1 MLCKIEISNA
11 VHGSDSDYCTVVLV
25 DDVFGRLPEL
35 HDVPVSQLY
44 KYLETSTEEMVC
56 NFSLGADTNRFEM
69 VDGSPFSEHAKSVQD
84 ILRCVFEGFKAY
96 DREGD
101 SIYGHSYGNNVV
113 FVVRGR
119 FCCVPQV
126 IECDDGVR
134 ANLFLYGG
142 DVEEGG
148 LGAAI
153 YCIPD
158 QGFMVLSECLGD
170 YDHTGCGWGYV
181 ESLLS
186 EDAARALVTPV
197 SAGVGW
203 RFKDVRV
210 TGVRVPDH
218 FGGFERG
225 CKNVVAYTYEKDGA
239 DCVVLAYT
247 DASGVLWCYADDY
260 STEYYANAYSKKC
273 YVSDLESL
281 WLSDDARCRY
291 EHYLSE
297 LNKGEPFSDAVDEP
311 FSGPVGDLEG
321 LDVEAIQRDMQWAHD
336 KLIRRINETY
346 RVLNM
351 YCDVGKGEPGL
362 IVHSGDYVS
371 YGVDASG
378 YPLGQYEIIDA
389 DLNDTFHEL
398 GFDEIVLCGADKDH
412 VGCHKTSDESLT
424 VYVDLAADYVRGF
437 KSHIGKR

>member
-35 HDVPVSQLY
+35 HDVPASQLY

-56 NFSLGADTNRFEM
+56 NFSLDADTNRFET
-69 VDGSPFSEHAKSVQD
+69 VDGAPFGERVMSVQD
-84 ILRCVFEGFKAY
+84 ILNGVGDRFNDFILGVVSDCDNSVTVEVFGKVY
-96 DREGD
+96 CIPR
-101 SIYGHSYGNNVV
+101 
-113 FVVRGR
+113 
-119 FCCVPQV
+119 V
-126 IECDDGVR
+126 IKCGGGVE
-134 ANLFLYGG
+134 ANLFLYGYDAKDG
-142 DVEEGG
+142 YS
-148 LGAAI
+148 GAAI
-153 YCIPD
+153 YYVPD
-158 QGFMVLSECLGD
+158 QGYMVLSARW
-170 YDHTGCGWGYV
+170 GCFSFHGLKWGWCDF
-181 ESLLS
+181 LS
-186 EDAARALVTPV
+186 EDAARALVVPV
-197 SAGVGW
+197 GAG
-203 RFKDVRV
+203 
-210 TGVRVPDH
+210 
-218 FGGFERG
+218 
-225 CKNVVAYTYEKDGA
+225 
-239 DCVVLAYT
+239 
-247 DASGVLWCYADDY
+247 
-260 STEYYANAYSKKC
+260 
-273 YVSDLESL
+273 
-281 WLSDDARCRY
+281 
-291 EHYLSE
+291 LSE
-297 LNKGEPFSDAVDEP
+297 SNDMGEP

-321 LDVEAIQRDMQWAHD
+321 LDVEAIQEDMQWAHD

-389 DLNDTFHEL
+389 DLNDIFHEL

-437 KSHIGKR
+437 KSHIGKK

>member
-11 VHGSDSDYCTVVLV
+11 VHGSDGDYCTVVLV

-35 HDVPVSQLY
+35 HDVPASQLY

-56 NFSLGADTNRFEM
+56 NFSLGADTNRFET
-69 VDGSPFSEHAKSVQD
+69 VDGAPFSDHAKSAQD
-84 ILRCVFEGFKAY
+84 ILEVVCKKFNNFSLDGASDRDNRVIFEVAGVFYCA
-96 DREGD
+96 
-101 SIYGHSYGNNVV
+101 
-113 FVVRGR
+113 
-119 FCCVPQV
+119 PQV
-126 IECDDGVR
+126 IKCGGDVR
-134 ANLFLYGG
+134 ANLFLYGR
-142 DVEEGG
+142 DAKDKSEG
-148 LGAAI
+148 AVI
-153 YCIPD
+153 YCVPE
-158 QGFMVLSECLGD
+158 QGFVVLSARLGSFS
-170 YDHTGCGWGYV
+170 HPWGYV
-181 ESLLS
+181 KNILS
-186 EDAARALVTPV
+186 EDAARALVIPV

-203 RFKDVRV
+203 HFTGDRV
-210 TGVRVPDH
+210 ADELGDL
-218 FGGFERG
+218 GRG
-225 CKNVVAYTYEKDGA
+225 CKDVVMYTYEKAGEV
-239 DCVVLAYT
+239 CEIVAYT
-247 DASGVLWCYADDY
+247 NASGELRSRENGHD
-260 STEYYANAYSKKC
+260 
-273 YVSDLESL
+273 
-281 WLSDDARCRY
+281 SDDEDEDAESKLHFFEAAWLCDDALRRY
-291 EHYLSE
+291 ERYIAELSKDDSHFGGETE
-297 LNKGEPFSDAVDEP
+297 LCDLDGESDSPD
-311 FSGPVGDLEG
+311 G
-321 LDVEAIQRDMQWAHD
+321 LDVEAIQEDMQWAHD

-437 KSHIGKR
+437 KSHIGKK